1 MAGRVTSKLKASDK
15 ALTQTRRILS
25 APLSSEQRDQY
36 GVKTLPI
43 RKGDSVKI
51 IRGDFSG
58 IEGKVSE
65 VNLKGRRIYVEGVTR
80 EKASGTSVKVGVHPS
95 KVTITKLNL
104 DDKWR
109 RNSLETQK
117 RRGEET

>member
-1 MAGRVTSKLKASDK
+1 
-15 ALTQTRRILS
+15 
-25 APLSSEQRDQY
+25 
-36 GVKTLPI
+36 
-43 RKGDSVKI
+43 VKI

-65 VNLKGRRIYVEGVTR
+65 VNLKGSRIYVEGVTR
-80 EKASGTSVKVGVHPS
+80 EKASGASVKVSVHPS

-109 RNSLETQK
+109 RDSLEAQK
-117 RRGEET
+117 RRGEEA